1 MEEELYFHPVT
12 GKLGVRPIIAEP
24 SDNRRSSCDV
34 VRNKGMGSKAFTRFL
49 SIPEN
54 CGRMLLRN
62 PNPAKAVCTDVPFF
76 SVETIHISCKSDA
89 YQGTDYCYAGV
100 IIYSCDGKSEW
111 QTTNGTRCKS
121 GYVVIMDTNAKKLKP
136 YQQQG
141 PGLVHGAVYRRAFG
155 EECTARNVMAEG
167 FSVMKGVF
175 KLNSGV
181 FNQPQDLHH
190 AGVKRS
196 LHQLSA
202 RYIKEVVDHWMYAGD
217 HFCRCRDFMVKDF
230 Q

>member
-1 MEEELYFHPVT
+1 MEEELYFNPVT
-12 GKLGVRPIIAEP
+12 GKLDKPPSTAEP
-24 SDNRRSSCDV
+24 SYNRRSSGDV
-34 VRNKGMGSKAFTRFL
+34 VRNKRMGSKAYTRCL
-49 SIPEN
+49 LIPEN
-54 CGRMLLRN
+54 CDRMLVSN
-62 PNPAKAVCTDVPFF
+62 PNPTHAVCTDVPFF

-121 GYVVIMDTNAKKLKP
+121 GYVVIMDINAKKLKP

-181 FNQPQDLHH
+181 FNPTQHLHH
-190 AGVKRS
+190 AGVQRS
-196 LHQLSA
+196 LHQL
-202 RYIKEVVDHWMYAGD
+202 KEVVDHWMDAGD
-217 HFCRCRDFMVKDF
+217 HFYRCRDFLVKDF
-230 Q
+230 R

>member
-12 GKLGVRPIIAEP
+12 GKLDIRPSTAEP
-24 SDNRRSSCDV
+24 SYNRRSSCDV
-34 VRNKGMGSKAFTRFL
+34 VRNKRMGSNAFTSCL
-49 SIPEN
+49 LIQEN
-54 CGRMLLRN
+54 CDRMLASDQN
-62 PNPAKAVCTDVPFF
+62 PTHAVCTDVPFF
-76 SVETIHISCKSDA
+76 SVETIHISSKSDA
-89 YQGTDYCYAGV
+89 YLGTDNRYAGV

-167 FSVMKGVF
+167 FSVMK
-175 KLNSGV
+175 
-181 FNQPQDLHH
+181 
-190 AGVKRS
+190 
-196 LHQLSA
+196 
-202 RYIKEVVDHWMYAGD
+202 
-217 HFCRCRDFMVKDF
+217 
-230 Q
+230 